1 MTHEMIK
8 FVTLF
13 LILLTGCQSVKTSS
27 SSKLGQEN
35 QASIGDAK
43 QFELLL
49 ANAVSVNEL
58 EKKDVSGVNLFFL
71 KESPK
76 PFSGYYKVMYEFGN
90 PKMLCQ
96 INDGQM
102 HGDLTFWYKN
112 GKVKMRQEWKNS
124 QMNGN
129 FISYREDGSRLS
141 TVAWENGK
149 KIKDDSKLNSDG
161 TISEWPLIL
170 NDHTPGPHQPQTH
183 HLSGLK
189 QNK

>member
-8 FVTLF
+8 SVTLF
-13 LILLTGCQSVKTSS
+13 LVLLSGCQSVKASS

-35 QASIGDAK
+35 QASVDDAK
-43 QFELLL
+43 YFESLL
-49 ANAVSVNEL
+49 ASAVLVSEL

-71 KESPK
+71 KESSK

-96 INDGQM
+96 IKDGQM

-141 TVAWENGK
+141 TVTWKDGIK
-149 KIKDDSKLNSDG
+149 VKDDTKLNPDG